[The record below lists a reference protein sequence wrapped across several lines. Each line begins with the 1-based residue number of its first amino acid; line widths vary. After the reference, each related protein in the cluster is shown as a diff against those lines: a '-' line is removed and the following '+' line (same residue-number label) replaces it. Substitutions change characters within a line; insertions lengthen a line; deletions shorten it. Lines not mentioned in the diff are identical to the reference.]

1 MKGCKGYLSGS
12 GQWDCNMVYY
22 YCKEKLKG

>member
-12 GQWDCNMVYY
+12 GQRVCVMVYY